1 MYHVEER
8 SEGLPLQTQKIYF
21 TSYINVNV
29 KWAVLSARRGRT
41 KQVSFAGG
49 PSAKLYWNIKPMT
62 PMRNFRLKENYCS
75 SLLRQA
81 GKVQDFPVSPS
92 LLESLFRTELGLN
105 Y

>member
-8 SEGLPLQTQKIYF
+8 SEGLPLQTQNIYF

-49 PSAKLYWNIKPMT
+49 PSAKLYWNIKF
-62 PMRNFRLKENYCS
+62 NV
-75 SLLRQA
+75 LLRAHDSHEKLQA
-81 GKVQDFPVSPS
+81 ERKLLFFTSETGRQGPGFPCFSI
-92 LLESLFRTELGLN
+92 TA
-105 Y
+105 